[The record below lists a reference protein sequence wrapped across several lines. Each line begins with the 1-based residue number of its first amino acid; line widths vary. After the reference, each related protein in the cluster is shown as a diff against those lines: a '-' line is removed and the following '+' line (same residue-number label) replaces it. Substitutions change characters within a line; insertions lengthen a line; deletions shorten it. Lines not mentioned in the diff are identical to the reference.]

1 MIKGLF
7 KTQKGVNSAE
17 AQFKKMTETPIN
29 KLITSLSVPTVIS
42 MLITNIYN
50 ATDTYFVSKINI
62 AASGA
67 TGVVFSLMAIL
78 QAFGFMFGH
87 GSGSC
92 ISRHLGAQDIEKAKR
107 YSSTGF
113 FLSLIAGTVIMV
125 LGLIFLTPLMTL
137 LGSTQTILPYAR
149 DYGIYILLSGPAM
162 TASCVV
168 NNILRYEGMA
178 ALAMVGLTSGGILN
192 IILDPVLIFACDMGI
207 SGAGL
212 STAISQ
218 YVSLAILLI
227 MYYKG
232 TAQSKMHVR
241 FITLKPKFV
250 GEIIATGL
258 PSLARQGLNSVS
270 NMVLNIE
277 AAVYGDACIAAM
289 SIVAKVSNLLFSVCV
304 GIGQGFQPVSSFNYG
319 AGKYTR
325 VKKGIIFTWGFSTI
339 VIFVLSLV
347 CFILAPQIVTMFR
360 HETEVVKVGSVAL
373 RLLCASLTVLPTVMI
388 GNMTFQSIG
397 KSGRAF
403 FLALTQNGL
412 FFIPL
417 VLVLPGFMGIYGIE
431 AAQPIAYVMAAAVT
445 VPFIIAF
452 IKSLPEDRTPKQKKP
467 VKSETQLNITE

>member
-1 MIKGLF
+1 MIKEFF
-7 KTQKGVNSAE
+7 KKSDGVNSAE

-29 KLITSLSVPTVIS
+29 KLIASLSVPTVIS

-50 ATDTYFVSKINI
+50 ATDTYFVSKISI

-113 FLSLIAGTVIMV
+113 FLSVIAGLIIMA
-125 LGLIFLTPLMTL
+125 LGLIFLTPFMTF
-137 LGSTQTILPYAR
+137 LGSTNTILPYAR
-149 DYGIYILLSGPAM
+149 EYGFYILLSGPAM
-162 TASCVV
+162 TASCVI

-178 ALAMVGLTSGGILN
+178 ALAMVGLTSGGLLN
-192 IILDPVLIFACDMGI
+192 MILDPILIFLCDMGI

-218 YVSLAILLI
+218 YISLLILLI
-227 MYYKG
+227 MYYRG
-232 TAQSKMHVR
+232 SAQSKMR
-241 FITLKPKFV
+241 FKFITLKPKFIL
-250 GEIIATGL
+250 EIVATGL
-258 PSLARQGLNSVS
+258 PSLARQGLNSAS
-270 NMVLNIE
+270 NMVLNIQ
-277 AAVYGDACIAAM
+277 AAPFGDACIAAM

-319 AGKYTR
+319 AGKYSR
-325 VKKGIIFTWGFSTI
+325 VKKGIKFTWGFSTI
-339 VIFVLSLV
+339 VIFVLSLA
-347 CFILAPQIVTMFR
+347 CFIFSPQIVTMFR
-360 HETEVVKVGSVAL
+360 HEQEVVEVGRTAL
-373 RLLCASLTVLPTVMI
+373 RMLCASLIVLPTVMI

-417 VLVLPGFMGIYGIE
+417 VMILPKFMGIYGIE
-431 AAQPIAYVMAAAVT
+431 AAQPIAYVAAAIVT
-445 VPFIIAF
+445 VPFIVSF
-452 IKSLPEDRTPKQKKP
+452 TKSLPADK
-467 VKSETQLNITE
+467 N

>member
-1 MIKGLF
+1 MIKELF
-7 KTQKGVNSAE
+7 RKNSSDDSAAE
-17 AQFKKMTETPIN
+17 QYRKMTETPIKN
-29 KLITSLSVPTVIS
+29 LITSLSVPTVIS

-50 ATDTYFVSKINI
+50 ATDTYFVSKISI

-92 ISRHLGAQDIEKAKR
+92 ISRHLGAQDIEKARR

-113 FLSLIAGTVIMV
+113 FLSLVAGSLIMIF
-125 LGLIFLTPLMTL
+125 GLIFINPLMTL
-137 LGSTQTILPYAR
+137 LGSTETILPYAR
-149 DYGIYILLSGPAM
+149 DYGIYILLAGPAM

-178 ALAMVGLTSGGILN
+178 ALAMVGLTSGGVLN
-192 IILDPVLIFACDMGI
+192 MILDPILIFSLDMGI
-207 SGAGL
+207 AGAGL

-218 YVSLAILLI
+218 YISLAILLI
-227 MYYKG
+227 MYYRG
-232 TAQSKMHVR
+232 AAQSKMHIK
-241 FITLKPKFV
+241 FITLKPKLV
-250 GEIIATGL
+250 WEIIATGL

-277 AAVYGDACIAAM
+277 AAAFGDACIAAM
-289 SIVAKVSNLLFSVCV
+289 SIVSKVSNLLFSVCI

-319 AGKYTR
+319 AGRYSR
-325 VKKGIIFTWGFSTI
+325 VKSGIKFTWGFSTC
-339 VIFVLSLV
+339 VVFVLSLI
-347 CFILAPQIVTMFR
+347 CFIFAPQVVTMFR
-360 HETEVVKVGSVAL
+360 HETEVVEIGSATL
-373 RLLCASLTVLPTVMI
+373 RMLCASLVLLPTVMI

-417 VLVLPGFMGIYGIE
+417 ILILPNFIGLTGIE
-431 AAQPIAYVMAAAVT
+431 AAQPIAYVIAAIVT
-445 VPFIIAF
+445 VPFILSF
-452 IKSLPEDRTPKQKKP
+452 MKTLPEDKITKEKTPTAK
-467 VKSETQLNITE
+467 

>member
-1 MIKGLF
+1 MIKELF
-7 KTQKGVNSAE
+7 SKKGGADTAQTQ
-17 AQFKKMTETPIN
+17 FRKMTETPIN
-29 KLITSLSVPTVIS
+29 KLIASLSVPTVIS

-50 ATDTYFVSKINI
+50 ATDTYFVSKISI

-113 FLSLIAGTVIMV
+113 FLSLIAGAIIMV
-125 LGLIFLTPLMTL
+125 LGLLFIDPLMTF
-137 LGSTQTILPYAR
+137 LGSTETILPYAR
-149 DYGIYILLSGPAM
+149 DYGFYILLSGPAM
-162 TASCVV
+162 TASCVI

-192 IILDPVLIFACDMGI
+192 IILDPILIFTCDMGI
-207 SGAGL
+207 AGAGL
-212 STAISQ
+212 STAVSQ
-218 YVSLAILLI
+218 YISLAILLI
-227 MYYKG
+227 MYYRG
-232 TAQSKMHVR
+232 AAQSKMKMQ

-250 GEIIATGL
+250 WEIIATGL

-270 NMVLNIE
+270 NMVLNIQ
-277 AAVYGDACIAAM
+277 AAPFGDACIAAM

-319 AGKYTR
+319 AGKYSR
-325 VKKGIIFTWGFSTI
+325 VKKGIRFTWGFSTI
-339 VIFVLSLV
+339 VIFVLSLA
-347 CFILAPQIVTMFR
+347 CFIFAPQIVTMFR
-360 HETEVVKVGSVAL
+360 HETEVVEVGTLAL
-373 RLLCASLTVLPTVMI
+373 RMLCASLVVLPTVMI

-417 VLVLPGFMGIYGIE
+417 VLLLPKFMGIYGIE
-431 AAQPIAYVMAAAVT
+431 AAQPIAYVIAAVVT
-445 VPFIIAF
+445 VPFVLVF
-452 IKSLPEDRTPKQKKP
+452 MRSLPEDAKP
-467 VKSETQLNITE
+467 AGAIHKED

>member
-1 MIKGLF
+1 MIKELF
-7 KTQKGVNSAE
+7 KKSDGVNSAE

-29 KLITSLSVPTVIS
+29 KLIASLSVPTVIS

-50 ATDTYFVSKINI
+50 ATDTYFVSKISI
-62 AASGA
+62 SASGA

-113 FLSLIAGTVIMV
+113 FLSLIAGAVIMI
-125 LGLIFLTPLMTL
+125 LGLIFITPLMTF
-137 LGSTQTILPYAR
+137 LGSTDTILPYAR
-149 DYGIYILLSGPAM
+149 EYGFYILLSGPAM
-162 TASCVV
+162 TASCVI

-192 IILDPVLIFACDMGI
+192 MILDPILIFTFDMGI
-207 SGAGL
+207 AGAGL
-212 STAISQ
+212 STAVSQ
-218 YVSLAILLI
+218 YISLAILLI
-227 MYYKG
+227 MYYRG
-232 TAQSKMHVR
+232 AAQSKMSIK
-241 FITLKPKFV
+241 FITLKPRFV
-250 GEIIATGL
+250 WEIIATGL

-270 NMVLNIE
+270 NMVLNIQ
-277 AAVYGDACIAAM
+277 AAPFGDACIAAM

-319 AGKYTR
+319 AGRYSR
-325 VKKGIIFTWGFSTI
+325 VKKGIKFTWGFSTI
-339 VIFVLSLV
+339 VIFVLSLA
-347 CFILAPQIVTMFR
+347 CFIFAPQIVTMFR
-360 HETEVVKVGSVAL
+360 HEAEVVEVGRTAL
-373 RLLCASLTVLPTVMI
+373 RMLCASLVVLPTVMI

-417 VLVLPGFMGIYGIE
+417 VLILPEFMGIYGIE
-431 AAQPIAYVMAAAVT
+431 AAQPIAYVVAAAVT
-445 VPFIIAF
+445 VPFVISFMKTLPADKLP
-452 IKSLPEDRTPKQKKP
+452 KSKNSD
-467 VKSETQLNITE
+467 

>member
-1 MIKGLF
+1 MIKELF
-7 KTQKGVNSAE
+7 SKKDGADTAG
-17 AQFKKMTETPIN
+17 AQFRKMTETPIN
-29 KLITSLSVPTVIS
+29 KLIASLSVPTVIS
-42 MLITNIYN
+42 MLITNVYN
-50 ATDTYFVSKINI
+50 ATDTYFVSKISI

-113 FLSLIAGTVIMV
+113 FLSLIAGAIIMV
-125 LGLIFLTPLMTL
+125 LGLLFIDPLMTF
-137 LGSTQTILPYAR
+137 LGSTETILPYAR
-149 DYGIYILLSGPAM
+149 DYGFYILLSGPAM
-162 TASCVV
+162 TASCVI

-192 IILDPVLIFACDMGI
+192 IILDPILIFACDMGI
-207 SGAGL
+207 AGAGL
-212 STAISQ
+212 STAVSQ
-218 YVSLAILLI
+218 YISLAILLI
-227 MYYKG
+227 MYYRG
-232 TAQSKMHVR
+232 AAQSKMKMR

-250 GEIIATGL
+250 WEIIATGL

-270 NMVLNIE
+270 NMVLNIQ
-277 AAVYGDACIAAM
+277 AAPFGDACIAAM

-319 AGKYTR
+319 AGKYSR
-325 VKKGIIFTWGFSTI
+325 VKKGIRFTWGFSTI

-347 CFILAPQIVTMFR
+347 CFIFAPQIVTMFR
-360 HETEVVKVGSVAL
+360 HETEVVEVGTLAL
-373 RLLCASLTVLPTVMI
+373 RMLCASLVVLPTVMI

-417 VLVLPGFMGIYGIE
+417 VLLLPEFMGIYGIE
-431 AAQPIAYVMAAAVT
+431 AAQPIAYVIAAVVT
-445 VPFIIAF
+445 VPFVLVF
-452 IKSLPEDRTPKQKKP
+452 MRSLPEDAKP
-467 VKSETQLNITE
+467 AGAIHKAD